1 MGIVQVT
8 ATVRNPADHNR
19 TWDGLFRVDTG
30 STDCVVPADA
40 LHGIGLM
47 PRGRRTYELA
57 DGREETVDIA
67 PAEVEFMGEIVGA
80 TICFGPAG
88 VEPIL
93 GLTALESVGIEVD
106 PVSQRLKCR
115 PAVRMNRR
123 FAAAV
128 VPASL

>member
-8 ATVRNPADHNR
+8 ATVRNPA
-19 TWDGLFRVDTG
+19 
-30 STDCVVPADA
+30 
-40 LHGIGLM
+40 
-47 PRGRRTYELA
+47 
-57 DGREETVDIA
+57 
-67 PAEVEFMGEIVGA
+67 VGA

-115 PAVRMNRR
+115 PAVRMKRR